1 MSERKFERY
10 QSGKYGL
17 ELEKN
22 EWTELEME
30 LEKNELDKLWKAFKT
45 WKKSFSSNQCIF
57 GGPHAR
63 THACT
68 NTHTPPPHLLI
79 LSTFV
84 VPLPNYPLLPQ
95 LFRTEEY
102 FKLFTGILTVVNRT
116 LIIVQKTKSYI
127 PQKYQNLIFVIT
139 MMPTF

>member
-1 MSERKFERY
+1 MNLINY
-10 QSGKYGL
+10 
-17 ELEKN
+17 EKH
-22 EWTELEME
+22 LKH
-30 LEKNELDKLWKAFKT
+30 EKKVFVQINAFLADHT
-45 WKKSFSSNQCIF
+45 HART
-57 GGPHAR
+57 HAR

-102 FKLFTGILTVVNRT
+102 FKLFTGILTVVSRT
-116 LIIVQKTKSYI
+116 LIIV
-127 PQKYQNLIFVIT
+127 
-139 MMPTF
+139 